1 MAVVEYQTLIRR
13 EPEFV
18 YHVSQDYG
26 IRFDWDPFLEKLEV
40 VRGDPNDPKIGTQV
54 AVRSKLGMR
63 MVVEFVQIDPP
74 SKVAVRML
82 TGPKLIQKFAGS
94 WVFRSQPEGTEVTFR
109 YVFTMGPFAWLTTP
123 VATAY
128 FRRVVRLRVE
138 ALKRYCEQA
147 NHRDSR

>member
-40 VRGDPNDPKIGTQV
+40 VRGDPHDPKIGTQV
-54 AVRSKLGMR
+54 AVRSRIGMR

-74 SKVAVRML
+74 SKVAVKML

-94 WVFRSQPEGTEVTFR
+94 WGFRAQPQGTEVTFR

-123 VATAY
+123 IATAY
-128 FRRVVRLRVE
+128 FRRVVRQRVE
-138 ALKRYCEQA
+138 ALKRYCEQV
-147 NHRDSR
+147 SRVEAE